1 VRGCAWWYESES
13 ERGRGKRGWFVRSPG
28 RGLGGEFG
36 VGMGRV
42 GVGYQD
48 ENEDHDG
55 ISSRYEEEV
64 TSYRGISVVGCR
76 G

>member
-1 VRGCAWWYESES
+1 
-13 ERGRGKRGWFVRSPG
+13 
-28 RGLGGEFG
+28 
-36 VGMGRV
+36 MGRA
-42 GVGYQD
+42 GFGYQV

-64 TSYRGISVVGCR
+64 ASYRGISVVGCR

>member
-1 VRGCAWWYESES
+1 MT
-13 ERGRGKRGWFVRSPG
+13 ERAV
-28 RGLGGEFG
+28 
-36 VGMGRV
+36 V
-42 GVGYQD
+42 GVRD